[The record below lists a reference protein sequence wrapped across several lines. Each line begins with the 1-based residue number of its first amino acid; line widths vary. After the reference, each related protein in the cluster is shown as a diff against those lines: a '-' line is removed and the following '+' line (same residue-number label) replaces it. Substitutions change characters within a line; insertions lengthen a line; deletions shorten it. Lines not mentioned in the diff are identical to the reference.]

1 MTIKEDAHVARKR
14 IATLRAQVDVAI
26 AELRVVQA
34 GCGHPDKYKRS
45 TRGEMGWYCP
55 DCGWDT

>member
-34 GCGHPDKYKRS
+34 GWRLCTS
-45 TRGEMGWYCP
+45 WQ
-55 DCGWDT
+55 